1 MAVHG
6 TWARAFTLYLDL
18 PVRVVGR
25 WACTASVQLAPTMVY
40 PMRARLL
47 LPPRI
52 ETYLSQRACVHLGM
66 HKRIRLQRY
75 SGYPENLTFLLS
87 DIGTWDSVGQ

>member
-1 MAVHG
+1 MG
-6 TWARAFTLYLDL
+6 PGRARFYLIL
-18 PVRVVGR
+18 GLARTRCWTCP
-25 WACTASVQLAPTMVY
+25 ASAQLAPTMVY

-52 ETYLSQRACVHLGM
+52 EGYLSLRACIHLGM

-75 SGYPENLTFLLS
+75 IGYPEILTFLLS
-87 DIGTWDSVGQ
+87 DTGAWTVSDNRNAV